1 MVCES
6 NGEETKDEGLVVPR
20 PCILMKNQHHKKE
33 QVDKRF
39 HVFFREEITIFT
51 FNGQEYWSLPEGLE
65 NLPSF
70 ILPYLLPIAYR

>member
-6 NGEETKDEGLVVPR
+6 NGEEPKDEGLVVPQ

-39 HVFFREEITIFT
+39 HFFFREEIKIFI
-51 FNGQEYWSLPEGLE
+51 FNAQENWSLPEGLE
-65 NLPSF
+65 NLP
-70 ILPYLLPIAYR
+70 